1 MRERLHTVVVLAGK
15 GARLV
20 ALRAAS
26 LSREGET
33 PEQVKERR
41 MRESQR
47 VEERVHVI
55 FNYEEFQHEL
65 EQACAQATVHRSPTC
80 LTTEVSWHV

>member
-1 MRERLHTVVVLAGK
+1 M
-15 GARLV
+15 

-55 FNYEEFQHEL
+55 FNYEEFQDEL
-65 EQACAQATVHRSPTC
+65 EQVCAQPSVHRMTAMSLVRGSC
-80 LTTEVSWHV
+80 LWK